1 MTMAAAA
8 TTKERLALQ
17 NSESTIPRIGFG
29 SYKIRGQTCV
39 DAVIAALSAGY
50 RHVDS
55 AALYRNEVRVREAIE
70 KSAVNREDIFLTTK
84 VGSPRRRESQGDVYQ
99 DVVETVDRIAG
110 AGGYVDL
117 LLIHVP
123 GPSREHRQRL
133 WEAMEMVKKEG
144 KAKSIG
150 VSNFRV
156 RHLEELKEYATEW
169 PPSVN
174 QIELHP
180 WCQQRDVVAFCQEN
194 DVVIEAYSPLATGTR
209 LQDTTVKSI
218 SAKHDKTPAQILI
231 RYSLQKGWVPLPK
244 SSNPGRIQENINVF
258 DFALDPKAMDALDGL
273 DEGSAGAVFR
283 MNVD

>member
-1 MTMAAAA
+1 MSTNVQH
-8 TTKERLALQ
+8 LSLQ
-17 NSESTIPRIGFG
+17 NSKAIMPGIGFG
-29 SYKIRGQTCV
+29 SYKIRGQTCK
-39 DAVIAALSAGY
+39 DAVLAALAAGY
-50 RHVDS
+50 RHIDS

-70 KSAVNREDIFLTTK
+70 QSGVPREDVFLTTK
-84 VGSPRRRESQGDVYQ
+84 VGSPRRKEAQGEVYQ

-110 AGGYVDL
+110 EDGYVDL

-133 WEAMEMVKKEG
+133 WEAMERVKKEG
-144 KAKSIG
+144 RAKSIG

-156 RHLEELKEYATEW
+156 RHLEELREYATEW

-180 WCQQRDVVAFCQEN
+180 WCQQRELVAFCKAN
-194 DVVIEAYSPLATGTR
+194 DIVVEAYSPLATGTR
-209 LQDTTVKSI
+209 LDNTTVQSI
-218 SAKHDKTPAQILI
+218 STKHDMTPTQILI

-244 SSNPGRIQENINVF
+244 SSKPERIQENFNVF
-258 DFALDPKAMDALDGL
+258 EFELDGDDMNTLDGL